1 MFGLVQVR
9 LYTESELENSP
20 RTLKPSKINSAP
32 RLGGATGTT
41 CIVRCECVCSPSI
54 ATAPCM
60 RVEGG
65 RASYISF
72 IQSTPPPPLLLCGRA
87 RKAPKRGHLFARSVS
102 FRTPAIFFISIC
114 SVVFGGMVAADIRWG
129 RRKIIK
135 RDEVQ
140 WTHQRFYFAFPLTRR
155 QNFVRDKIE

>member
-41 CIVRCECVCSPSI
+41 CIVRCECVCPPSI
-54 ATAPCM
+54 ATAPPCM

-65 RASYISF
+65 RAISVSSKARRRRHF
-72 IQSTPPPPLLLCGRA
+72 YCAAGPKRLRKEATYLRDLSLSELYFNLLCCFWWYGGRGYQMRA
-87 RKAPKRGHLFARSVS
+87 QENNKKG
-102 FRTPAIFFISIC
+102 
-114 SVVFGGMVAADIRWG
+114 
-129 RRKIIK
+129 
-135 RDEVQ
+135 
-140 WTHQRFYFAFPLTRR
+140 
-155 QNFVRDKIE
+155 